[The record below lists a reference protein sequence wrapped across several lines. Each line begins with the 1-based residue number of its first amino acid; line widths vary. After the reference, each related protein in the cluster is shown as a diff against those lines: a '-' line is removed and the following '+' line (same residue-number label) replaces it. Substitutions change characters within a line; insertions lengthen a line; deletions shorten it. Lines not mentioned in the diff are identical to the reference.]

1 MNLLKIL
8 YVSILII
15 FLKGCVDIKKSK
27 IIIEQKVL
35 FQKEATLDLLQSNGD
50 LISTLNI
57 EIANSP
63 YERETGL
70 MYRTNMEKNQG
81 MLFIFDEESVL
92 TFYMKNTYISLDL
105 IFINGK
111 KEIISIYK
119 NAKPNDISSISSK
132 LPSKYVLEVIQGVSD
147 NLNLK
152 IGDRI
157 NYQLI

>member
-1 MNLLKIL
+1 MC
-8 YVSILII
+8 
-15 FLKGCVDIKKSK
+15 FLKGCMDFKRPK

-35 FQKEATLDLLQSNGD
+35 FQKEATLDLLQSNGE
-50 LISTLNI
+50 LITTLNI

-70 MYRTNMEKNQG
+70 MYRTNMKKNQG

-111 KEIISIYK
+111 REIISIYK
-119 NAKPNDISSISSK
+119 NAKPNDLSTISSK

>member
-1 MNLLKIL
+1 M
-8 YVSILII
+8 
-15 FLKGCVDIKKSK
+15 FFFKGCMGFKRPK

-35 FQKEATLDLLQSNGD
+35 FQKEATLDLLQSNGE

-111 KEIISIYK
+111 REIISIYK
-119 NAKPNDISSISSK
+119 NAKPNDLSSISSK

-152 IGDRI
+152 IGDKI

>member
-1 MNLLKIL
+1 MC
-8 YVSILII
+8 
-15 FLKGCVDIKKSK
+15 FLKGCVDFKKPK

-35 FQKEATLDLLQSNGD
+35 FRKEAKLDLLQSNGE

-57 EIANSP
+57 EIADSP

-81 MLFIFDEESVL
+81 MLFIFDEESIL
-92 TFYMKNTYISLDL
+92 TFYMKNTYMSLDL
-105 IFINGK
+105 IFISEK

-119 NAKPNDISSISSK
+119 NAKSNDLSSISSK

-147 NLNLK
+147 NLDLK

>member
-1 MNLLKIL
+1 MF
-8 YVSILII
+8 
-15 FLKGCVDIKKSK
+15 FLKGCMGFKRPK

-35 FQKEATLDLLQSNGD
+35 FQKEATLDLLQSNGE

-57 EIANSP
+57 EIANSS

-111 KEIISIYK
+111 REIISIYK
-119 NAKPNDISSISSK
+119 NAKPNDLSSISSK

-147 NLNLK
+147 DLNLK

>member
-1 MNLLKIL
+1 M
-8 YVSILII
+8 
-15 FLKGCVDIKKSK
+15 DIKKPK

-70 MYRTNMEKNQG
+70 MYRTSMEKNQG
-81 MLFIFDEESVL
+81 MLFVFDEESIL
-92 TFYMKNTYISLDL
+92 TFYMKNTYMSLDL
-105 IFINGK
+105 IFISEK

-119 NAKPNDISSISSK
+119 NAKPNDLLSISSK

>member
-1 MNLLKIL
+1 MDFKR
-8 YVSILII
+8 
-15 FLKGCVDIKKSK
+15 SK
-27 IIIEQKVL
+27 IIIEQKIL
-35 FQKEATLDLLQSNGD
+35 FQKEATLDLLQSNGE

-111 KEIISIYK
+111 REIISIYK
-119 NAKPNDISSISSK
+119 NAKPNDLSSISSK

-147 NLNLK
+147 DLNLK

>member
-15 FLKGCVDIKKSK
+15 FLKGCVDIKKPK

-70 MYRTNMEKNQG
+70 MYRTSMEKNQG
-81 MLFIFDEESVL
+81 MLFIFDKESIL
-92 TFYMKNTYISLDL
+92 TFYMKNTYMSLDL
-105 IFINGK
+105 IFISEK

-119 NAKPNDISSISSK
+119 NAKPNDLLSISSK

>member
-15 FLKGCVDIKKSK
+15 FLKGCVDIKKPK

-70 MYRTNMEKNQG
+70 MYRTSMEKNQG
-81 MLFIFDEESVL
+81 MLFIFDEESIL
-92 TFYMKNTYISLDL
+92 TFYMKNTYMSLDL
-105 IFINGK
+105 IFISEK

-119 NAKPNDISSISSK
+119 NAKPNDLSSISSK

>member
-15 FLKGCVDIKKSK
+15 FLKGCVDIKKPK

-70 MYRTNMEKNQG
+70 MYRTSMEKNQG
-81 MLFIFDEESVL
+81 MLFVFDEESIL
-92 TFYMKNTYISLDL
+92 TFYMKNTYMSLDL
-105 IFINGK
+105 IFISEK

-119 NAKPNDISSISSK
+119 NAKPNDLSSIFSK

>member
-1 MNLLKIL
+1 MC
-8 YVSILII
+8 
-15 FLKGCVDIKKSK
+15 FLKGCMGFKRPK

-35 FQKEATLDLLQSNGD
+35 FQKEATLDLLQSNGE

-57 EIANSP
+57 QIANSP

-70 MYRTNMEKNQG
+70 MYRTNMKKNQG
-81 MLFIFDEESVL
+81 MLFIFDKESVL

-111 KEIISIYK
+111 REIISIYK
-119 NAKPNDISSISSK
+119 NAKPNDLSSISSK

>member
-15 FLKGCVDIKKSK
+15 FLKGCVDIKKPK

-70 MYRTNMEKNQG
+70 MYRTSMEKNQG
-81 MLFIFDEESVL
+81 MLFVFDEESIL
-92 TFYMKNTYISLDL
+92 TFYMKNTYMSLDL
-105 IFINGK
+105 IFISEK

-119 NAKPNDISSISSK
+119 NAKPNDLSSISSK

-152 IGDRI
+152 IGDKI

>member
-8 YVSILII
+8 YIGILIF
-15 FLKGCVDIKKSK
+15 FLKGCVNFNRPK
-27 IIIEQKVL
+27 IIVEQQIL
-35 FQKEATLDLLQSNGD
+35 FQKEATLDLLQSNGE
-50 LISTLNI
+50 LISSLNI

-92 TFYMKNTYISLDL
+92 TFYMKNTYMSLDL
-105 IFINGK
+105 IFINEK
-111 KEIISIYK
+111 REIVSIFK
-119 NAKPNDISSISSK
+119 NAMPNDVSSISSK
-132 LPSKYVLEVIQGVSD
+132 LPSKYVLEVIQGVCD

>member
-1 MNLLKIL
+1 MF
-8 YVSILII
+8 
-15 FLKGCVDIKKSK
+15 FLKGCMGFKRPK

-35 FQKEATLDLLQSNGD
+35 FQKEATLDLLQSNGE

-111 KEIISIYK
+111 REIISIYK
-119 NAKPNDISSISSK
+119 NAKPNDLSSISSK

-152 IGDRI
+152 IGDKI

>member
-1 MNLLKIL
+1 MC
-8 YVSILII
+8 
-15 FLKGCVDIKKSK
+15 FLKGCMDFKRPE

-35 FQKEATLDLLQSNGD
+35 FQKEATLDLLQSNGE

-57 EIANSP
+57 EIANTP

-111 KEIISIYK
+111 REIISIYK
-119 NAKPNDISSISSK
+119 NAKPNDLSSISSK
-132 LPSKYVLEVIQGVSD
+132 LPSKYVLEVIHGVSD

-152 IGDRI
+152 IGDII

>member
-1 MNLLKIL
+1 MF
-8 YVSILII
+8 
-15 FLKGCVDIKKSK
+15 FLKSCMGFKRPK

-35 FQKEATLDLLQSNGD
+35 FQKEATLDLLQSNGE

>member
-1 MNLLKIL
+1 MDFKR
-8 YVSILII
+8 
-15 FLKGCVDIKKSK
+15 SK
-27 IIIEQKVL
+27 IIIEQKIL

-70 MYRTNMEKNQG
+70 MYRTSMEKNQG
-81 MLFIFDEESVL
+81 MLFVFDEESIL
-92 TFYMKNTYISLDL
+92 TFYMKNTYMSLDL
-105 IFINGK
+105 IFISEK

-119 NAKPNDISSISSK
+119 NAKPNDLSSISSK
-132 LPSKYVLEVIQGVSD
+132 LPSKYVLEVIHGVSD

-152 IGDRI
+152 IGDII

>member
-1 MNLLKIL
+1 MFF
-8 YVSILII
+8 LI
-15 FLKGCVDIKKSK
+15 GCVDFKKPK

-35 FQKEATLDLLQSNGD
+35 FQKEATLDLLQSNGE

-119 NAKPNDISSISSK
+119 NAKPNDLSSISSK

>member
-15 FLKGCVDIKKSK
+15 FLKGCVDIKKPK

-70 MYRTNMEKNQG
+70 MYRTSMEKNQG
-81 MLFIFDEESVL
+81 MLFVFDEESIL
-92 TFYMKNTYISLDL
+92 TFYMKNTYMSLDL
-105 IFINGK
+105 IFISEK

-119 NAKPNDISSISSK
+119 NAKPNDLSSISSK

>member
-1 MNLLKIL
+1 MDFKRP
-8 YVSILII
+8 
-15 FLKGCVDIKKSK
+15 K

-70 MYRTNMEKNQG
+70 MYRTSMEKNQG
-81 MLFIFDEESVL
+81 MLFVFDEESIL
-92 TFYMKNTYISLDL
+92 TFYMKNTYMSLDL
-105 IFINGK
+105 IFISEK

-119 NAKPNDISSISSK
+119 NAKPNDLSSISSK

-152 IGDRI
+152 IGDKI